1 MKSVSFGHA
10 VASTTTSVAQGNQSP
25 MRILIIEDNPRMAD
39 ALAHGL
45 NDQGYTARS
54 TQSGIDGEDL
64 AVADSFDL
72 IILDVMLPDRDGT
85 DVARNLRRRGVAT
98 PILMLTALSSTDD
111 TVTGLDAGADDYLGK
126 PFEFDVLL
134 ARVRALLRR
143 GEATESRT
151 LDCDDLTL
159 DLYTHEATRNGERIT
174 LSNRQ
179 FALLHCLMRNEN
191 RVLSRSQLAEK
202 VWDTN
207 HEPES
212 NVIDVS
218 ISALRRKVDRG
229 FRRPLIHT
237 IKGAGYRFGI
247 MNE

>member
-1 MKSVSFGHA
+1 
-10 VASTTTSVAQGNQSP
+10 
-25 MRILIIEDNPRMAD
+25 MRVLIIEDNPRMAD
-39 ALAHGL
+39 SLEHGL
-45 NDQGYTARS
+45 RDRGYTARS
-54 TQSGIDGEDL
+54 CLSGIDGEEI
-64 AVADSFDL
+64 AATEPFDL

-85 DVARNLRRRGVAT
+85 DVCRNLRRRGVAT
-98 PILMLTALSSTDD
+98 PVLMLTALSSTDD
-111 TVTGLDAGADDYLGK
+111 TVVGLDAGADDYLGK
-126 PFEFDVLL
+126 PFEFDELL

-143 GEATESRT
+143 GEATEARHLT
-151 LDCDDLTL
+151 CDDLEL
-159 DLYTHEATRNGERIT
+159 DLYAHEAVRDGQRIT

-191 RVLSRSQLAEK
+191 RVLSRAQLAEK

-218 ISALRRKVDRG
+218 ISALRRKIDRG

-237 IKGAGYRFGI
+237 ITGAGYRFGI
-247 MNE
+247 MDG